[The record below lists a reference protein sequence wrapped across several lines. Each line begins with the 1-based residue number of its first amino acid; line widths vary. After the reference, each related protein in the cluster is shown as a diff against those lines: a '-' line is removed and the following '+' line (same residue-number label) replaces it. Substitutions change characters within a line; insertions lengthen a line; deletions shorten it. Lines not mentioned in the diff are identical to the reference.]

1 MWSQVYQV
9 SDIEQFESERGI
21 GHNPLIAASWKR
33 CIDQHRLNPEAPDF
47 ETVILRER
55 VRDSIEKL
63 GPLFA
68 TCRSQVEHIFT
79 SIVSSGHAVILTDS
93 QGTIIDFLVEHL
105 LEDTF
110 STHGLI
116 RGADWSESCE
126 GTNGIGTAILEKRSL
141 TVYRN
146 QHFLSSNGSLTC
158 TGAPVFDV
166 NGDVLALFDVSSVG
180 RQDDPEI
187 IAHTRAMLEMSARLI
202 SRRNFQDSFS
212 NQWIVRF
219 HHNPERI
226 GMPEEGLLA
235 VDESG
240 LILAADNQ
248 ALSHLRISNRDDLV
262 SKRIDEIFGKNFS
275 RIIDQQGAFPATL
288 TPDLSECNGFRES
301 FSGKLIKPVTQSG
314 IPSSS
319 TVLNRKRYIKRK
331 DPLDFDL
338 DDISGNDQHMKS
350 LIEKARKLSQ
360 HEVPLLITGET
371 GSGKEVLAKALHR
384 ASPRADKPFV
394 AINCAALPA
403 GLIEGELFGYRAG
416 AFTGAHPDGFK
427 GRFLQANGGTLFL
440 DEIGDMPL
448 EIQTRLLRV
457 LETRSVTPLGSEKS
471 YDLDLQVISAT
482 HQDLQAR
489 KSSGEFRSDLYYRLA
504 GFDFQLP
511 KLKERSDLDFLVNAL
526 QPGLDFYD
534 ERSFTAEARNI
545 MLQYDWPG
553 NIRELKNVL
562 AAAVILC
569 DGRPIAVEHLR
580 LHFQQKIPDTSPLD
594 MSDMEKETIIDALE
608 LCKWNVSRCAEM
620 LKVSRNTLYRK
631 IRKYR
636 ISRN

>member
-1 MWSQVYQV
+1 M
-9 SDIEQFESERGI
+9 SDIEQFASERRVSPD
-21 GHNPLIAASWKR
+21 PLIEASWKR
-33 CIDQHRLNPEAPDF
+33 CLDQHRLNPEAPEF
-47 ETVILRER
+47 ETVVLRER

-68 TCRSQVEHIFT
+68 TCRSQVEHIFN

-105 LEDTF
+105 LEDKF
-110 STHGLI
+110 QRHGLV

-126 GTNGIGTAILEKRSL
+126 GTNGIGTALLEKRSL

-180 RQDDPEI
+180 RQDDPDI

-202 SRRNFQDSFS
+202 SRRNFQDSFAD
-212 NQWIVRF
+212 QWIVRF

-226 GMPEEGLLA
+226 GMPEEGMLA
-235 VDESG
+235 VDEG
-240 LILAADNQ
+240 GVILAADNQ
-248 ALSHLRISNRDDLV
+248 ALSHLRINDRDNLV
-262 SKRIDEIFGKNFS
+262 NKRIDAIFGKDFS
-275 RIIDQQGAFPATL
+275 RIVDQQGHLPTSL
-288 TPDLSECNGFRES
+288 TPDVPANKDFRES
-301 FSGKLIKPVTQSG
+301 FSARLIKPTERSRSKIV
-314 IPSSS
+314 
-319 TVLNRKRYIKRK
+319 NRKRHIRRK

-338 DDISGNDQHMKS
+338 DGIAGNDQYMKK
-350 LIEKARKLSQ
+350 LIEKAHKLAQ
-360 HEVPLLITGET
+360 HDVPLLITGET
-371 GSGKEVLAKALHR
+371 GVGKEVLAKALHY
-384 ASPRADKPFV
+384 ASPRAEKPFV

-416 AFTGAHPDGFK
+416 AFTGAHPEGFK

-471 YDLDLQVISAT
+471 FNLDLQIISAT
-482 HQDLQAR
+482 HQDLQSR
-489 KSSGEFRSDLYYRLA
+489 QSNGLFRSDLYYRLA
-504 GFDFQLP
+504 GFDFRLP
-511 KLKERSDLDFLVNAL
+511 KLKERKDLDFLVGVL
-526 QPGLDFYD
+526 QPGLNFYD
-534 ERSFTAEARNI
+534 DCSFTDQAREAMI
-545 MLQYDWPG
+545 SYDWPG

-562 AAAVILC
+562 SAAIILS
-569 DGRPIAVEHLR
+569 DREPIDVEHLR
-580 LHFQQKIPDTSPLD
+580 LHFNHQASEAAPLD
-594 MSDMEKETIIDALE
+594 MSDREKETIVAALE
-608 LCKWNVSRCAEM
+608 QSKWNVSRCAEI
-620 LKVSRNTLYRK
+620 LQISRNTLYRK
-631 IRKYR
+631 IRKHG